1 MSRGPF
7 TKRLL
12 GKDFTCGSGCQD
24 AQVLDFANRD
34 GVTEQRDGFIA
45 LPYSEDAWIPWRF
58 QSSALEGSRLV
69 KKGGGYSIHT
79 ARVGGLIAWT
89 HANGSV
95 QNINNY
101 FECLLGDAAL
111 GLDVAIRLGFD
122 VDLKQGS
129 AIPKLPSA
137 EHFYKPEL
145 FLPWIIDKIL
155 AFLKDVYGEEVTAR
169 QLRVSA
175 SNKVFQA
182 DQLEFILDQTK
193 KNGVQ
198 SYHILVDH
206 LLLRNM
212 EEREL
217 HGDNVRAYFSD
228 LSGIVDPGVY
238 SLNRNMRCLGAQ
250 KLDKCPLMPLRGVGT
265 LVFADESEF
274 ASWRDTPADTVMQH
288 MWTMVPHHAR
298 GMDFSR
304 HAAEPAAAERPKKA
318 QTRARG
324 VYEQHLTPLAEEARA
339 LFFSFA
345 KQSGIQFDTAQLTWT
360 LRRGDTSDNFDCEVH
375 AEVANAERPCLV
387 RDDSGQPRTHR
398 SNHFKLK
405 VHRDG
410 CVEYICFGSARPF
423 TWLHEVDP
431 VDTSATKGKL
441 KSRLTL
447 GNAHC
452 CAVHLGRLDR
462 PLFELAEN
470 VNWVKTTP
478 HGKLDQLK
486 PRVLLDQMQL
496 PRSTVVINRATYG
509 TGKTRHVIEE
519 IIAKLRG
526 NPAARI
532 GYVSSL
538 RTTVM
543 TVMKMINEAIRA
555 AGLDQ
560 RLTYYQEKDDKG
572 WTTKA
577 VGPALVGGN
586 IAFVVMSARKVLTDD
601 PGRPF
606 DLLVVDEA
614 EACVRMME
622 SLPSHKGSPLH
633 EMVRILH
640 TANAVRMLD
649 ADGDVYCKLLARL
662 AQRGCVTL
670 DAPTCRPFSGAQ
682 FTIHGAFRDDCF
694 AYCPQAVLKK
704 LVTLLLGPSV
714 KHAAVACTT
723 VVDVWLVAEAL
734 SLSGITPRL
743 CYGKMSDVAKKAFLD
758 GFTSSTAPSE
768 DKSVWVY
775 SPCIGPAVSNTFCD
789 TVCLMWRTQTQTM
802 QDMSQ
807 AAWRCRKATQLHA
820 FVMEKQVL
828 SAHLPQA
835 RPCGKVVH
843 DACIDGQMLTQ
854 IHAKHVPDFVTC
866 ALILDEAGIKRP
878 AHSDV
883 NLCDYI
889 YSRSY
894 DNCVDRYVLAPPS
907 ELNSVQRAAEQVV
920 LADAGKHHLRTG
932 CTLGEAEQHLVAAL
946 PTKWEDVTVD
956 SAPAFVRLRQKME
969 AMNRARSLLG
979 YFKRALARGGVTL
992 MPADI
997 QLVTKDIA
1005 KDCRSWAERIV
1016 LARGLRSA
1024 ADMAAFYNQHIR
1036 PRVEVLPSDDFLHE
1050 ATQALRDHK
1059 SDEDCVSASVRRRLA
1074 NMGEDSRHR
1083 YSGLADLP
1091 FAPGL
1096 LDMLAIA
1103 EDAEEGG
1110 ARDDESPEVDRD
1122 AEQSPSEQAIRLA
1135 GMRPWVRPLLTFGP
1149 EVINATVDDLLQC
1162 CKELACSLAAGV
1174 DDTDMA
1180 DVDDG
1185 AITADREKYA
1195 AVFTKL
1201 REFSLLFNTAFVTQ
1215 HFCKRI
1221 LVTKALRLS
1230 ERDTLTRMGI
1240 QFVHLERLRTLNDVL
1255 GVITDGGRSIVGVH
1269 GAEVPYMYTT
1279 QKAIDGRKFSQERR
1293 ARELKRASALST
1305 FSSTFLQVSSQK
1317 FKPGGEDDKAK
1328 GVLQWALNTMP
1339 GTYSVVPKKGIRPA
1353 LVIRADPLTNRAD
1366 QGLLEAQKQGVL
1378 QDMHDAEVKFW
1389 QQLKEDTVG
1398 GRPTKRARHDAG
1410 HDESDEDT

>member
-1 MSRGPF
+1 MAF

-12 GKDFTCGSGCQD
+12 GKDFTCGAGCQD
-24 AQVLDFANRD
+24 AQVLDFANRE
-34 GVTEQRDGFIA
+34 GVTEERGGFIA

-69 KKGGGYSIHT
+69 AKGGGYSIHT
-79 ARVGGLIAWT
+79 ARHCGLIAWT
-89 HANGSV
+89 HANGNV

-129 AIPKLPSA
+129 AIDKLPSP

-155 AFLKDVYGEEVTAR
+155 AFLKDTYREEVSTR

-175 SNKVFQA
+175 SNKVFQL
-182 DQLEFILDQTK
+182 DQLDFIMDRTK
-193 KNGVQ
+193 SNGVQ
-198 SYHILVDH
+198 SYHFLVDH

-217 HGDNVRAYFSD
+217 HSDNVRAYFSD
-228 LSGIVDPGVY
+228 LGGIVDPGVY

-250 KLDKCPLMPLRGVGT
+250 KLGKCPLMPVRGVDT
-265 LVFADESEF
+265 LVFADALEF
-274 ASWRDTPADTVMQH
+274 ASWRDIPADTVMQH
-288 MWTMVPHHAR
+288 MWTMVPPHAR

-304 HAAEPAAAERPKKA
+304 HATEPAAAERPRRA

-324 VYEQHLTPLAEEARA
+324 VVYEQHLTPPAEEARA
-339 LFFSFA
+339 LFLSFA
-345 KQSGIQFDTAQLTWT
+345 KQSGVQFDSAQLTYT
-360 LRRGDTSDNFDCEVH
+360 MRRGDASDDFDCEVH
-375 AEVANAERPCLV
+375 VEVTHGERPCLV
-387 RDDSGQPRTHR
+387 RDDSGQPRMHR

-431 VDTSATKGKL
+431 ADTSSTKGKL

-452 CAVHLGRLDR
+452 CAVHVGRLDR
-462 PLFELAEN
+462 PLFELAAD
-470 VNWVKTTP
+470 VSWRQIASQ
-478 HGKLDQLK
+478 GKLEQLK
-486 PRVLLDQMQL
+486 PRVLLEQMQL

-509 TGKTRHVIEE
+509 SGKTVNIIRE

-526 NPAARI
+526 NPGARV
-532 GYVSSL
+532 GYVSNL

-543 TVMKMINEAIRA
+543 SVMKTINNAIRA

-560 RLTYYQEKDDKG
+560 RLTYYQDTDAKG
-572 WTTKA
+572 RISKA
-577 VGPALVGGN
+577 VEPALASGN

-633 EMVRILH
+633 EMIRILH

-662 AQRGCVTL
+662 AQRGSITL

-694 AYCPQAVLKK
+694 AYCRQAVLKK
-704 LVTLLLGPSV
+704 LVTLLLGHSV

-723 VVDVWLVAEAL
+723 LVDLFLVAEAL
-734 SLSGITPRL
+734 SLSGLTPQL
-743 CYGKMSDVAKKAFLD
+743 CYGKMSEAAKKAFLD
-758 GFTSSTAPSE
+758 GFTSSAPPSD

-789 TVCLMWRTQTQTM
+789 TVCLLWRTKTQTM

-807 AAWRCRKATQLHA
+807 AAWRCRKATHLHA
-820 FVMEKQVL
+820 FVMEKLVL

-835 RPCGKVVH
+835 RLCGKVVH
-843 DACIDGQMLTQ
+843 NACIDGQTLAR
-854 IHAKHVPDFVTC
+854 IPAKHVPEFVTC
-866 ALILDEAGIKRP
+866 ALVLDDAGIERP
-878 AHSDV
+878 AHTEV
-883 NLCDYI
+883 NLCDYF
-889 YSRSY
+889 YSRSK
-894 DNCVDRYVLAPPS
+894 DNCVDRYVLGPPV
-907 ELNSVQRAAEQVV
+907 ELDSVQRAAEQVV
-920 LADAGKHHLRTG
+920 LADAGKYHLRTG

-946 PTKWEDVTVD
+946 PTQWEDVTVD
-956 SAPAFVRLRQKME
+956 SAPAFVRLRQKRE
-969 AMNRARSLLG
+969 GMNRARSLLG
-979 YFKRALARGGVTL
+979 YFKRVLARGGVTL

-997 QLVTKDIA
+997 QLVTKETA
-1005 KDCRSWAERIV
+1005 KECRSWAERIV

-1036 PRVEVLPSDDFLHE
+1036 PRVKMLPSDEFLDE
-1050 ATQALRDHK
+1050 AAEALRDHT
-1059 SDEDCVSASVRRRLA
+1059 SDEDCVSAAVQRRLA
-1074 NMGEDSRHR
+1074 SMGEDSRHR
-1083 YSGLADLP
+1083 YGVLADLP
-1091 FAPGL
+1091 FATGL

-1110 ARDDESPEVDRD
+1110 ARDDESPEVDQD

-1149 EVINATVDDLLQC
+1149 EVINVTVDDLLQS
-1162 CKELACSLAAGV
+1162 CKELACSLATGA
-1174 DDTDMA
+1174 DDMA
-1180 DVDDG
+1180 DLDDG
-1185 AITADREKYA
+1185 AIPADRDSYG
-1195 AVFTKL
+1195 AVFIKL

-1221 LVTKALRLS
+1221 LVTKELRLS

-1240 QFVHLERLRTLNDVL
+1240 HFVHLERLRTLNDVL
-1255 GVITDGGRSIVGVH
+1255 GIITEGGRSIVGVH

-1279 QKAIDGRKFSQERR
+1279 TKAIEGRNFSQERKVL
-1293 ARELKRASALST
+1293 ELKRTGALLT

-1317 FKPGGEDDKAK
+1317 VKPAGEDAKKNPAK
-1328 GVLQWALNTMP
+1328 GILQWALNTMP

-1366 QGLLEAQKQGVL
+1366 EGLLEAQKQGVL
-1378 QDMHDAEVKFW
+1378 QDMHDTEVKFW
-1389 QQLKEDTVG
+1389 QQLKDTD
-1398 GRPTKRARHDAG
+1398 GRANKRARHDTG
-1410 HDESDEDT
+1410 HVESDED